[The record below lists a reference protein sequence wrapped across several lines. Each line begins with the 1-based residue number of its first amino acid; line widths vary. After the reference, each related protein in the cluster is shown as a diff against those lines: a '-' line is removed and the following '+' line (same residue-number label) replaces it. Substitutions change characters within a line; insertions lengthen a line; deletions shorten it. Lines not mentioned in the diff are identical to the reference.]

1 MLTIGWIVGCLVVSA
16 LSGDATPVSGFAG
29 AVMWWLLAV
38 FTFFLPEL
46 ETPKS
51 VVNLTWHERL
61 GLDALTLLKDPDH
74 RVVFLLPA
82 LFNIPISAFY
92 PYAPAHLR
100 ELGLQHTTA
109 WMSLAQTTEVISMFA
124 IGILL
129 LRWRLKWILAL
140 GLGFGVLRFAL
151 SALGGEAGLVAGV
164 ILHGCSYALVFI
176 TAQIYLDQRVAV
188 AWRARAQALM
198 TLLNSGVGNLIGYL
212 CAGWWFGACTGP
224 AGTRWP
230 HFWGMLSG
238 AVGIIMIYFLSAYR
252 GQTREAGQ
260 KT

>member
-1 MLTIGWIVGCLVVSA
+1 LN
-16 LSGDATPVSGFAG
+16 GDATPTSGFAG

-38 FTFFLPEL
+38 FTYFLPPL

-51 VVNLTWHERL
+51 AENLTWHERL
-61 GLDALTLLKDPDH
+61 GLDALTLLKNPDH

-92 PYAPAHLR
+92 PYAPTHLR
-100 ELGLQHTTA
+100 ELGLLRTTA
-109 WMSLAQTTEVISMFA
+109 WMSLAQTTEVLAMFSIA
-124 IGILL
+124 VLL
-129 LRWRLKWILAL
+129 LRWRLKWILTL
-140 GLGFGVLRFAL
+140 GLAFGVLRFVL
-151 SALGGEAGLVAGV
+151 SAFGGKTGLVMGV

-176 TAQIYLDQRVAV
+176 TAQIYLDQRVAA

-212 CAGWWFGACTGP
+212 TTGWWFSTCTSS

-230 HFWGMLSG
+230 LFWGMLA
-238 AVGIIMIYFLSAYR
+238 AVVTAITVYFLTAYR
-252 GQTREAGQ
+252 GQTRELELGS
-260 KT
+260 